1 MLLGDWQII
10 EHPKHTLDNLDWWV
24 GAIWVLRDPHLKESA
39 SLHLK
44 EEILDMLLPQ
54 KLGDF
59 LNHFESIES
68 LSLGLDGL
76 NVE

>member
-1 MLLGDWQII
+1 MLLSNWQII
-10 EHPKHTLDNLDWWV
+10 EYSKYTLYNLYWWV
-24 GAIWVLRDPHLKESA
+24 GAIWVLRDPHFKESA

-44 EEILDMLLPQ
+44 EEILNVLLPQ